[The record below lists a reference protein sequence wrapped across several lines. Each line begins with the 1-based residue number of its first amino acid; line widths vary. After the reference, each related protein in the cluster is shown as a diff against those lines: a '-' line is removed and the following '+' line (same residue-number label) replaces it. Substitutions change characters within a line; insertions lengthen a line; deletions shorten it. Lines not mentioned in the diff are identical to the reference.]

1 MFSMPSY
8 LKNIIIGCLTVVID
22 RDKKENF
29 EMPKISS
36 SNDIALLL
44 LIMKRGFSAYG
55 LNENL
60 AYYRIVS
67 TSNTSKKWKAAKEV
81 WDVYRKVEKLNI
93 VYSAICF
100 VGYVYNAI
108 KKRM

>member
-1 MFSMPSY
+1 MTYHDY
-8 LKNIIIGCLTVVID
+8 LKNTIIGCLTVIVD
-22 RDKKENF
+22 REKTGDF
-29 EMPKISS
+29 EMPDIRSS
-36 SNDIALLL
+36 HDMALWL
-44 LIMKRGFSAYG
+44 LIMKRGFFAYG

-67 TSNTSKKWKAAKEV
+67 TSNTSKKWKSAKEV